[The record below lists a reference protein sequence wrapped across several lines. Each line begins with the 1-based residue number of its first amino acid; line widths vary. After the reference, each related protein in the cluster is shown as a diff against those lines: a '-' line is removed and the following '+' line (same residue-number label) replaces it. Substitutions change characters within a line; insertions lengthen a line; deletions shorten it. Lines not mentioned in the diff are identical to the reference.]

1 MCLTIFGASR
11 WLARGDS
18 LSGFAPQVDVIET
31 DKNVKVCAEIPGVEA
46 KDIDVSVENGTLII
60 RGEKKYER
68 EETEKGEYRME
79 RSYGS
84 FERAIPLPVEV
95 DEPKTKA
102 EFKNGVLRLIL
113 PKRPGTQSRRKKIP
127 VK

>member
-1 MCLTIFGASR
+1 
-11 WLARGDS
+11 
-18 LSGFAPQVDVIET
+18 VIET

-46 KDIDVSVENGTLII
+46 KDIDVSVEDGTLII
-60 RGEKKYER
+60 RGVKKYER

-95 DEPKTKA
+95 DEAKAKA
-102 EFKNGVLRLIL
+102 EVRNGVLRLTM
-113 PKRPGTQSRRKKIP
+113 PKRPGAQS
-127 VK
+127 